1 MIRGACCL
9 TGYEIIV
16 GKLHFYKT
24 RRYILCQSKNH
35 NLFDYL
41 SMYLSGVVYWHIEV
55 FFTTKIDIENSTSYY
70 SLTIQSVK
78 SSNFYVCPS
87 VCVCN

>member
-24 RRYILCQSKNH
+24 RRYILCQSNNH

-41 SMYLSGVVYWHIEV
+41 SMYLSGVVY
-55 FFTTKIDIENSTSYY
+55 
-70 SLTIQSVK
+70 
-78 SSNFYVCPS
+78 
-87 VCVCN
+87 